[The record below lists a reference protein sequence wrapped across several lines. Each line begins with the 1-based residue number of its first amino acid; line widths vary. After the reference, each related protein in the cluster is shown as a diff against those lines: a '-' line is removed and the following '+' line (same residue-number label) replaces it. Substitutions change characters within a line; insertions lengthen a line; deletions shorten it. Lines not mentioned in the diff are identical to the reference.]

1 MEINND
7 IVSKSDMMFFRN
19 EILGDLKKI
28 DSKINSKIDEKNT
41 EITDRMSIY
50 DQKITILITQISE
63 IYNTIAN
70 QKNQD
75 DKISQFAHFKQKTE
89 ESMFVYDSRI
99 HTLEKDINNAIY
111 KYDNIIS
118 NSILVPGLIG
128 NSCRFP
134 TVRAFLDYSNK
145 TFKDLLSFKDKNTVD
160 LKSYKNKLENL
171 IQQFNLQIENIQTKF
186 AEYVNKRFI
195 ELENKLND
203 RIKIT
208 DDRIDVLRLENGK
221 YANELVENTNHI
233 KIEWNKLEEFENN
246 INEKI
251 KDEVLKFQELNENTV
266 KKFNENQNDFK
277 IIKQKFTRLSEFI
290 KDVRFRKNLG
300 QNVPLKAFKEI
311 GKQIDFSK
319 KQKVDDDSLS
329 KNDYSAELN
338 MNNNND
344 LYSLNLDDEDYK
356 MNSPMSH
363 RLSVR
368 KKDLNILKKINEGNK
383 SINKKKRNSMF
394 SVIGVG
400 KKNKRSEDNII
411 LNLISVEPNNNSISK
426 NESDKNEN
434 KSSKVESNISKSES
448 KKEIVEYTNKN
459 NISKNEKRK
468 EKIDDT
474 SPIENKKE
482 IIDDTSPIE
491 NKKEIIENNIKNIE
505 DNKNKTTKE
514 IIIKNNKN
522 ENLNDKESIKA
533 DNKSKKTNKKD
544 IIKINNLS
552 KNSSKR
558 ELTEVNISKYQTPK
572 REVDKNKDLPG
583 LSIPKNKGN
592 SPGMKLT
599 TNGTNVNSR
608 NKLNLSS
615 KTEREMNSPNE
626 SKPLFEVRNFQTNN
640 NTISDSSLITILPI
654 NKNKNNNNY
663 NSHNRS
669 NSNNNINNIN
679 NYNINSNYNIQ
690 KFSSLSPIT
699 IPLNKKY
706 MEENDKKLNEIN
718 NKIDTTVYQLYALE
732 ESTNKKFEDI
742 LEQIKV
748 IIENMG
754 KVQKKK
760 KVVSSVFGNNDS
772 LSIGKNNNFLMTA
785 VSINKK
791 NSVIPKKKLN
801 IRFAKDDDND
811 VPIRELKR
819 KRIKSFRNLRIFND
833 TEGSLLSSDNSRKL
847 LKTIEP
853 FLIKKFT
860 DK

>member
-63 IYNTIAN
+63 IYNIIAN

-394 SVIGVG
+394 NVIGVG

-514 IIIKNNKN
+514 IIIKNNKS
-522 ENLNDKESIKA
+522 ENLNDKESIKV
-533 DNKSKKTNKKD
+533 DNKSKKTSKKD

-572 REVDKNKDLPG
+572 REIDKNKDLPG
-583 LSIPKNKGN
+583 LSILKNKGN

-690 KFSSLSPIT
+690 KVSSLSPIT

-772 LSIGKNNNFLMTA
+772 LSIGNNNNFLMTA

-801 IRFAKDDDND
+801 IRFANDDDD

-833 TEGSLLSSDNSRKL
+833 TEGSLISSDNSRKL